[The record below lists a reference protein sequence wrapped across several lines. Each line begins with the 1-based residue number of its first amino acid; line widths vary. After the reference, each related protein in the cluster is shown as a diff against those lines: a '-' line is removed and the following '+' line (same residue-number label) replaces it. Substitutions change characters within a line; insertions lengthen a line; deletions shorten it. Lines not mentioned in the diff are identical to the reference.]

1 MDFKLTFN
9 INDSIYLKNPEN
21 SELGKKIIKKSIEL
35 ISDIGLEAFTFKK
48 LAQEVGTTEA
58 SVYRYFENKNK
69 LLLFIINYYW
79 FFMDFYIDYQIQNI
93 NDSTQKLKKI
103 INLLTHELPE
113 SSGVLDYNKR
123 LLHEIVISESSKVY
137 LVKNVQEINKNQ
149 VFKPYKDL
157 CSKIAN
163 VINEYNSGYKY
174 AKSLSSTMIETAH
187 NQEYFSFFLPN
198 LTDYAAE
205 SKKDF
210 VYEVIE
216 DFVFKVLKS

>member
-93 NDSTQKLKKI
+93 EDSTQKLKKI
-103 INLLTHELPE
+103 IHLLTHELPE

-198 LTDYAAE
+198 LTDYTADSE
-205 SKKDF
+205 KDF
-210 VYEVIE
+210 VYQFIE
-216 DFVFKVLKS
+216 DFVFKVLQP